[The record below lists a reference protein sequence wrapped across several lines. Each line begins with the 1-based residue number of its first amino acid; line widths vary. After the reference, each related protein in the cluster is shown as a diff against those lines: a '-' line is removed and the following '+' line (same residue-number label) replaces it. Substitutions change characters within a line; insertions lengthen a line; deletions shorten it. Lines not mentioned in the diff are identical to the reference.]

1 MENVEYKTFFQDG
14 KPIVVNGAKAIKN
27 NKDSGLKEKLKAVW
41 KKMVQSVETMKD
53 KSYEK
58 NQEKII
64 KVGKKR
70 DDFQDKSNKIDLD
83 LNQLKKNRQF
93 YQDMLKI
100 SATDSQQYKDW
111 HKKLKEIEKRIDEK
125 ENKKEKAENSFEKNV
140 DKWEKLYL
148 KINKYK
154 NARGL
159 GKVVVPLS
167 VQEEN
172 NPFKNF
178 VEDTLKQQAQQAEKL
193 NQQNEQTKPVQEKP
207 EPVAPKPEQEKQE
220 PVAPK
225 PVQEKQEPEQL
236 KQETEHYTQEEKTEI
251 HKLLFEMQ
259 INRIAELETE
269 NELLKKDANNQ
280 REALNKERE
289 KKQRATKK
297 EIDSLIKI
305 KKNLTNEI
313 EQEKIENEK
322 LKQQLNDAQA
332 LIDKVVFQSEE
343 LFKNIKQNNQNLN
356 QNEGQQR

>member
-1 MENVEYKTFFQDG
+1 MENVEYNTFFQDG
-14 KPIVVNGAKAIKN
+14 KSIVVGGAKAIKN

-41 KKMVQSVETMKD
+41 KKMVQAVETMED

-64 KVGKKR
+64 KVGEKR
-70 DDFQDKSNKIDLD
+70 DNFQDKSNKIDLD

-100 SATDSQQYKDW
+100 SATNSPQYKDW
-111 HKKLKEIEKRIDEK
+111 YKRLKEIEKRIDEK

-140 DKWEKLYL
+140 DKWENLYR

-193 NQQNEQTKPVQEKP
+193 NQQNEQPKPVQEKQ
-207 EPVAPKPEQEKQE
+207 EPEQ
-220 PVAPK
+220 PK

-259 INRIAELETE
+259 IKRIAELETE

-297 EIDSLIKI
+297 EIESLITI

-313 EQEKIENEK
+313 EQEKIEKEK

-332 LIDKVVFQSEE
+332 LTDKVVFQSEE
-343 LFKNIKQNNQNLN
+343 LFKKIKQNNQNLN

>member
-1 MENVEYKTFFQDG
+1 MGNIQVEYNTFFQDG
-14 KPIVVNGAKAIKN
+14 KPIVVIGDKAIKN

-41 KKMVQSVETMKD
+41 KKMVQSVEMMED

-64 KVGKKR
+64 KVGEKR
-70 DDFQDKSNKIDLD
+70 DNFQDKSNKIDLD

-111 HKKLKEIEKRIDEK
+111 YKRLKEIEKRIDEK

-140 DKWEKLYL
+140 DKWENLYR

-172 NPFKNF
+172 NPFKIF
-178 VEDTLKQQAQQAEKL
+178 VEDTLKKQAQQAEKL
-193 NQQNEQTKPVQEKP
+193 NQQNEQ
-207 EPVAPKPEQEKQE
+207 PKP
-220 PVAPK
+220 A
-225 PVQEKQEPEQL
+225 QEKQEPEQL
-236 KQETEHYTQEEKTEI
+236 KPAQEKQKPEQLKPVQEKQEMEHYTQEEKTEI
-251 HKLLFEMQ
+251 HKLLFKMQ
-259 INRIAELETE
+259 IKRIAELETE

-297 EIDSLIKI
+297 EIESLITI
-305 KKNLTNEI
+305 KKNLTIEI
-313 EQEKIENEK
+313 EQEKIEKEK

-332 LIDKVVFQSEE
+332 LINKFVSQNEE
-343 LFKNIKQNNQNLN
+343 LIKETEQNNQNLN

>member
-64 KVGKKR
+64 
-70 DDFQDKSNKIDLD
+70 
-83 LNQLKKNRQF
+83 
-93 YQDMLKI
+93 
-100 SATDSQQYKDW
+100 
-111 HKKLKEIEKRIDEK
+111 DEK

-140 DKWEKLYL
+140 DKGKNLYR

-193 NQQNEQTKPVQEKP
+193 NQQNEQ
-207 EPVAPKPEQEKQE
+207 
-220 PVAPK
+220 PK

-259 INRIAELETE
+259 IKRIAELETE

-297 EIDSLIKI
+297 EIESLIKI

-313 EQEKIENEK
+313 EQEKIEKEK

-332 LIDKVVFQSEE
+332 LIDKVVSQSEE
-343 LFKNIKQNNQNLN
+343 LFKKIKQNNQNLN

>member
-1 MENVEYKTFFQDG
+1 MGNNYTIEYLKLQKKQQAMMTGF
-14 KPIVVNGAKAIKN
+14 KAVN
-27 NKDSGLKEKLKAVW
+27 NKIFSGLKEKLKSVW
-41 KKMVQSVETMKD
+41 EKMVQSVEMMED

-64 KVGKKR
+64 KVGEKR
-70 DDFQDKSNKIDLD
+70 DNFQDKSNKIDLD

-111 HKKLKEIEKRIDEK
+111 YKRLKKIEKRIDEK

-140 DKWEKLYL
+140 DKWENLYR

-172 NPFKNF
+172 NPFKIF
-178 VEDTLKQQAQQAEKL
+178 VEDTLKKQAQQAEKL
-193 NQQNEQTKPVQEKP
+193 NQQNEQ
-207 EPVAPKPEQEKQE
+207 PKP
-220 PVAPK
+220 A
-225 PVQEKQEPEQL
+225 QEKQEPEQL
-236 KQETEHYTQEEKTEI
+236 KPAQEKQKPEQLKPVQEKQEMEHYTQEEKIEI

-259 INRIAELETE
+259 IKRIAELETE

-289 KKQRATKK
+289 KKQRETKK
-297 EIDSLIKI
+297 EIESLITT
-305 KKNLTNEI
+305 KKNLTVE
-313 EQEKIENEK
+313 IENEK
-322 LKQQLNDAQA
+322 KEKEKLKKQLNYAKD
-332 LIDKVVFQSEE
+332 LIDKFVYQNEE
-343 LFKNIKQNNQNLN
+343 LIKEIEQNNQNLN

>member
-41 KKMVQSVETMKD
+41 KKMVQSVETMQD

-58 NQEKII
+58 NQ
-64 KVGKKR
+64 
-70 DDFQDKSNKIDLD
+70 
-83 LNQLKKNRQF
+83 
-93 YQDMLKI
+93 
-100 SATDSQQYKDW
+100 
-111 HKKLKEIEKRIDEK
+111 EKRIDEK

-140 DKWEKLYL
+140 DKWENLYL

-193 NQQNEQTKPVQEKP
+193 NQQNEQ
-207 EPVAPKPEQEKQE
+207 
-220 PVAPK
+220 PK
-225 PVQEKQEPEQL
+225 PVQEKQEP
-236 KQETEHYTQEEKTEI
+236 EHYTQEEKTEI
-251 HKLLFEMQ
+251 HKLLLEMQ
-259 INRIAELETE
+259 IKRIAELETE

-297 EIDSLIKI
+297 EIESLITI

-313 EQEKIENEK
+313 EQEKIEKEK

-343 LFKNIKQNNQNLN
+343 LFKKIKQNNQNLN